1 MLTLILAVALLN
13 EAGGQSGLQLEATGL
28 LYETH
33 TLCMEDGDKLAR
45 EHEKDGFICIPV
57 SKEEIMFREGRRS

>member
-1 MLTLILAVALLN
+1 MLTLILAMVLTSSN
-13 EAGGQSGLQLEATGL
+13 GEQTGIQLEATGL

-45 EHEKDGFICIPV
+45 EHEKDGFICVPV
-57 SKEEIMFREGRRS
+57 SKEEILFRDRQRS